1 MRIRCFRKKR
11 TKQAK
16 HYSSRALIIRDTEFA
31 IVVTAL
37 KTIISLL
44 ELNTNRGDYDLAKF
58 TTDSSAPRASSVK
71 K

>member
-37 KTIISLL
+37 KTITSLL
-44 ELNTNRGDYDLAKF
+44 ELNTNRGDYDLA
-58 TTDSSAPRASSVK
+58 SSRLTRRLPERPP
-71 K
+71 